1 MLYGTRCATV
11 PVASPAINAQSH
23 ITPVRGWALDLG
35 TRTDTGRV
43 AYAELEIDGRRWYGT
58 QDCAFSAL
66 FSNYVNCYGLP
77 RFDVERY
84 YPGYPDAPRSGFLFT
99 LDVGALMASG
109 VRPGNHVLKV
119 RVGDL
124 QQTFTELPNRDG
136 IPVFFECAEDRVAA
150 AVGFIDVPHT
160 SDYMKGTV
168 TFQGWAVVEGGLV
181 SSIEIIVDGDF
192 KGLAQVGFP
201 RPDVAEQY
209 PYLISQNS
217 GWRFVIDTTKLS
229 NQKHRLTV
237 RAVDFRGLKT
247 EIGSVDF
254 YTQNANPVPQG
265 RNRADGK

>member
-1 MLYGTRCATV
+1 
-11 PVASPAINAQSH
+11 
-23 ITPVRGWALDLG
+23 
-35 TRTDTGRV
+35 
-43 AYAELEIDGRRWYGT
+43 
-58 QDCAFSAL
+58 
-66 FSNYVNCYGLP
+66 
-77 RFDVERY
+77 
-84 YPGYPDAPRSGFLFT
+84 
-99 LDVGALMASG
+99 MASG